1 MPREKTHFSVSPRLA
16 SLLSA
21 GYRSS
26 EKALKELVDNAW
38 DADAENVT
46 VTLPEVMSDAPLVV
60 TDNGTGMTPDEVR
73 EVYLAVADGRRNRQG
88 GNSVLKR
95 RKLKGRKGI
104 GKFAGLMVAAEM
116 QLETTARGKRTTLSL
131 SLADLHEA
139 VEKNQDLEAVDLGLR
154 VVDAPKSHQGTTV
167 TLSGLNRKLGL
178 PSREKL
184 AQLVMREYGRSQDFA
199 VAINGLLVGIAD
211 IAGKTHEIAFNVP
224 GVGPAVGT
232 FTISEKPVKDAGIIF
247 TVGGKVVGD
256 PTFLGLDQDP
266 ELPSKL
272 AGHIY
277 GEVEIEGLYDH
288 VTADWGSF
296 VENSEGFQAA
306 QKELRDV
313 VKEGLEDA
321 HKIDVQLARARH
333 QKEIKRRLAELPE
346 NRRKL
351 AQEAVE
357 KIFKRFPS
365 ERDDRIQTILS
376 VTFDAFEVDDYWE
389 VIKALEKST
398 NAGVATIASVLADFG
413 LVDMAVTAQQAQR
426 RIRVL
431 DSLSIL
437 VNDDATLE
445 KQVHAVVEANPWILG
460 NEYNVLRS
468 NQTLKSTI
476 GTLVGKASEED
487 RPDLFLGS
495 LPGGRHVLVE
505 FKRPSHPISRDDE
518 NQAEKYRD
526 ELARKYPDIDV
537 VIVGR
542 ERSQKVDAQYEKPH
556 LRVISW
562 SHLISTARH
571 EISWLLEHLR
581 SDAIRQS

>member
-1 MPREKTHFSVSPRLA
+1 MTKERTHFSVSPRLA
-16 SLLSA
+16 PLLSA

-38 DADAENVT
+38 DADAEKVT
-46 VTLPEVMSDAPLVV
+46 VTLPEAMSDAPLVV
-60 TDNGTGMTPDEVR
+60 ADDGTGMTPDEVR

-88 GNSVLKR
+88 GSSTQKR

-116 QLETTARGKRTTLSL
+116 QLETTARGKRTTLTL
-131 SLADLHEA
+131 GLADLHAA
-139 VEKNQDLEAVDLGLR
+139 VARNEDLEAVDLGLT
-154 VVDAPKSHQGTTV
+154 VVDAPKSQHGTTV

-184 AQLVMREYGRSQDFA
+184 AQLVVREYGRAQDFD
-199 VAINGLLVGIAD
+199 VVIDDVKVGVAD
-211 IAGKTHEIAFNVP
+211 IAGKTHEITFDVP
-224 GVGPAVGT
+224 GVGPAIGT
-232 FTISEKPVKDAGIIF
+232 FTISEKPVKNAGIVF

-256 PTFLGLDQDP
+256 PTFLGLDRDP

-272 AGHIY
+272 AGNIY
-277 GEVEIEGLYDH
+277 GEVEIEGLHDH

-296 VENSEGFQAA
+296 VENSEGFQNA
-306 QKELRDV
+306 QEQLRRL
-313 VKEGLEDA
+313 VKGGLEET
-321 HKIDVQLARARH
+321 HKMEVQLAKARH

-357 KIFKRFPS
+357 KIFKKFPG
-365 ERDDRIQTILS
+365 ERDDRIETILS

-389 VIKALEKST
+389 VIKAIDAST
-398 NAGVATIASVLADFG
+398 NADVATVASVLADFG

-431 DSLSIL
+431 DSLSVL
-437 VNDDATLE
+437 ADDSATLE

-468 NQTLKSTI
+468 NQTLKN
-476 GTLVGKASEED
+476 TLGDLVDKPSEDE

-518 NQAEKYRD
+518 AQAEKYRD
-526 ELARKYPDIDV
+526 QLSKKYPDIDV

-542 ERSQKVDAQYEKPH
+542 ERAQKVDPQYEKPR
-556 LRVISW
+556 LRVVTW
-562 SHLISTARH
+562 SHLISAARL
-571 EISWLLEHLR
+571 EIAWLLEHLGT
-581 SDAIRQS
+581 DARRHY